1 MAKQGKSPP
10 PTDSPP
16 PDRWQTALLA
26 VFVSLVVA
34 RTFVPEDPGGKMGH
48 GAPLDVLWIVLA
60 GAWLLRQLRS
70 DKLRLRF
77 GWPDVVVLALVGW
90 YAVTAIAAMQSGSPR
105 PAMNVLADWVAMGL
119 VFLLARQIL
128 ETERDVRAMIV
139 VMIGLSCGMSAVAV
153 HQYFVTIPAD
163 VAAYDAAKGSVEAL
177 YDATGQW
184 LEPGSSERMRFE
196 ARLDSRLPAATFAL
210 SNSLA
215 GFLVPWLV
223 MLIGIVFDLRRRTL
237 VIISLVVATLMMVC
251 IWFTGSR
258 TAGVAVIAGLVLLA
272 VDRAS
277 NLKSS
282 RKSWTVAIAG
292 LVVIAAAAA
301 AILAGTPIGERVA
314 SAAWRSVAFRVEY
327 WQATLAMISDFPL
340 LGCGPGQFQDTY
352 TAYKLIGAAEEIQD
366 PHNWLLE
373 VWATSGAPAAILFVA
388 MIGAVAART
397 LRTHHA
403 TQATSTADSSSA
415 PDAAVFGGI
424 GGVVFGTALAWLTGF
439 PIARMHLL
447 FFVAAIVGVW
457 FLLGGW
463 RRDGRRLLRLPL
475 IAALALLVN
484 LLAAGGI
491 GFPAV
496 ADSLWLLLAM
506 QLNALGAPADG
517 SRSVAAPKSVRWL
530 AGLALAAILATAIR
544 LEYIPVMGNRLQLA
558 TADAARA
565 AGQAGPYREAL
576 EAALAADPWSTTAA
590 TQLAAQRFADYQS
603 LPTATQIRSLAEA
616 DARARELAP
625 RRSGVWAQSAD
636 FAAAIFRDTQDV
648 EYRKAAEGYYAR
660 ALALYP
666 TNADLQAEVAKFWQ
680 SLDDVQ
686 RAREAATEALRLD
699 DATRDAGHR
708 DRVLGDTLR
717 QELESLAETPR

>member
-1 MAKQGKSPP
+1 MSKQRNSLPPIESPP
-10 PTDSPP
+10 S
-16 PDRWQTALLA
+16 DRWQTALLA
-26 VFVSLVVA
+26 AFISLVVA

-60 GAWLLRQLRS
+60 AAWLLGEFRRGR
-70 DKLRLRF
+70 LRLRF
-77 GWPDVVVLALVGW
+77 AWPDGLLLALVGW
-90 YAVTAIAAMQSGSPR
+90 CAASAIMAMQSGSPR
-105 PAMNVLADWVAMGL
+105 PAVNVLWDWVAMGL

-128 ETERDVRAMIV
+128 ETERDVRALV
-139 VMIGLSCGMSAVAV
+139 VIMIGLSCGMSAVAV

-237 VIISLVVATLMMVC
+237 IIVSLAVATLMVVC

-258 TAGVAVIAGLVLLA
+258 SASVAVIAGLLLLA

-277 NLKSS
+277 NMTSS
-282 RKSWTVAIAG
+282 RRSWTVAIAG
-292 LVVIAAAAA
+292 LVVIAVVAA
-301 AILAGTPIGERVA
+301 AILAGTPIGERA
-314 SAAWRSVAFRVEY
+314 ANAAWRSMAFRVEY
-327 WQATLAMISDFPL
+327 WRATLAMIADHPFF
-340 LGCGPGQFQDTY
+340 GCGLGQFQDTY
-352 TAYKLIGAAEEIQD
+352 TAYKLVGAAEEIQD

-373 VWATSGAPAAILFVA
+373 IWATAGAPAAILLVA
-388 MIGAVAART
+388 LIGAVAVRT
-397 LRTHHA
+397 LRTHRA
-403 TQATSTADSSSA
+403 KPAMSTTDSSSA
-415 PDAAVFGGI
+415 PDAAVVGAI
-424 GGVVFGTALAWLTGF
+424 GGVVLGTALAWLTGY
-439 PIARMHLL
+439 PIARLHLL

-463 RRDGRRLLRLPL
+463 RRDGRRSLRLPL
-475 IAALALLVN
+475 IAAIALLVN

-491 GFPAV
+491 GFPTV

-506 QLNALGAPADG
+506 QLNVLGAPADG
-517 SRSVAAPKSVRWL
+517 TRSVAATTSVRWL
-530 AGLALAAILATAIR
+530 AGLALAAVLATAIR
-544 LEYIPVMGNRLQLA
+544 LEYIPVMGSRLHLA

-590 TQLAAQRFADYQS
+590 TQLTAQRFADYQA
-603 LPTATQIRSLAEA
+603 LPTATQIRALAEA
-616 DARARELAP
+616 DARARQLAP

-636 FAAAIFRDTQDV
+636 FAAAIFRETQDV
-648 EYRKAAEGYYAR
+648 EYREAAEGYYAR

-680 SLDDVQ
+680 SLGEAQ

-699 DATRDAGHR
+699 DATRAAGHR
-708 DRVLGDTLR
+708 DRILGDALR